1 MDQREF
7 LRQMEELVDF
17 GRTKENLLT
26 KQEIADYCSDWN
38 LTEEQMPFVYAY
50 LKEHRIEVEGYRA
63 PVEKTEEEAVE
74 KSEKDSKY
82 LRLYKEELC
91 QLKRYEEEELVR
103 LLEQLR
109 RGEEEVI
116 SSVIE
121 AHLHRVMQLADK
133 YRGRG
138 VPVEDLIQE
147 GNLGLMIAVEKFNPD
162 LGYRFSTYASW
173 WIKQAMFKAIS
184 EQSHCMKI
192 PVYIQETLSKF
203 SKVKAEMERAYNCQ
217 VTNKDVAQKM
227 NLEPEK
233 VDTYLSAYTTTVSI
247 EGSFDAKNGSE
258 LNVADV
264 LEDETTSVE
273 ASIQYEELKKEIANV
288 VSTLKEREQSVIKM
302 RFGLENFAR
311 TTLEDIG
318 KMFGVTKE
326 CIRQTEMRALNKL
339 RGCSSL
345 NCYAD

>member
-1 MDQREF
+1 MKDQVIRMKSTTNPARSGF
-7 LRQMEELVDF
+7 ISF
-17 GRTKENLLT
+17 N
-26 KQEIADYCSDWN
+26 
-38 LTEEQMPFVYAY
+38 TEEMGAY
-50 LKEHRIEVEGYRA
+50 LKKVNSYKSLDSAE
-63 PVEKTEEEAVE
+63 EKEIARKAKNGDKEAKKILVQSNL
-74 KSEKDSKY
+74 KLVLTIARKAIHVSK
-82 LRLYKEELC
+82 LPM
-91 QLKRYEEEELVR
+91 V
-103 LLEQLR
+103 
-109 RGEEEVI
+109 
-116 SSVIE
+116 
-121 AHLHRVMQLADK
+121 
-133 YRGRG
+133 
-138 VPVEDLIQE
+138 DLIQE

-217 VTNKDVAQKM
+217 VTSKDVAQKM

>member
-1 MDQREF
+1 MKDQVIRMKSTTNPARSGF
-7 LRQMEELVDF
+7 ISF
-17 GRTKENLLT
+17 N
-26 KQEIADYCSDWN
+26 
-38 LTEEQMPFVYAY
+38 TEEMGAY
-50 LKEHRIEVEGYRA
+50 LKKVNSYKSLDSAE
-63 PVEKTEEEAVE
+63 EKEIARKAKNGDKEAKKILVQSNL
-74 KSEKDSKY
+74 KLVLTIARKAIHVSK
-82 LRLYKEELC
+82 LPM
-91 QLKRYEEEELVR
+91 V
-103 LLEQLR
+103 
-109 RGEEEVI
+109 
-116 SSVIE
+116 
-121 AHLHRVMQLADK
+121 
-133 YRGRG
+133 
-138 VPVEDLIQE
+138 DLIQE

-311 TTLEDIG
+311 KTLEDIG